1 MNYRYAYH
9 AGNFGDC
16 LKQALLIWLL
26 QAMQRKPTSLVV
38 LDTHAGPGCSDLTGG
53 PAARTGEWRRG
64 IGRLLCDPP
73 PALTSYVTLAE
84 RLGLYPGSP
93 AIAGA
98 LLRPCERLACCE
110 LYPEDQAVLRR
121 RYGRD
126 PQVSVHDRDGFEAL
140 GAVLPSAE
148 RRGLVLI
155 DPPYEDPREFAHL
168 VAHLRSGHGRFPN
181 GVFADWYPVKHRT
194 PVRGFHTRMQTS
206 GIRDIV
212 AAEFCLREPLD
223 PPRLNG
229 CDMLLINP
237 PYRFESD
244 VPAILQALLARLA
257 DGEPGAAA
265 GLARLADE

>member
-1 MNYRYAYH
+1 M
-9 AGNFGDC
+9 
-16 LKQALLIWLL
+16 
-26 QAMQRKPTSLVV
+26 
-38 LDTHAGPGCSDLTGG
+38 
-53 PAARTGEWRRG
+53 
-64 IGRLLCDPP
+64 
-73 PALTSYVTLAE
+73 
-84 RLGLYPGSP
+84 
-93 AIAGA
+93 
-98 LLRPCERLACCE
+98 
-110 LYPEDQAVLRR
+110 
-121 RYGRD
+121 
-126 PQVSVHDRDGFEAL
+126 
-140 GAVLPSAE
+140 
-148 RRGLVLI
+148 VLI

-181 GVFADWYPVKHRT
+181 GVFAVWYPVKHRT

-265 GLARLADE
+265 GLVRLADE